1 MYRRALL
8 AAALALSLPA
18 AANAQLRLGHVLA
31 ESHSWH
37 VAATGFAKEVE
48 EKTAGRVSVQ
58 VFPGGQLGAETRVIE
73 GLQLGS
79 VQMGL
84 IGAGSF
90 QTIEPKLGLVE
101 LPYTWRERAQ
111 AYRAYDGALGE
122 ALAKLLDAKN
132 IVVLAWWETGLR
144 HVTTRDRVV
153 RTPADLKGL
162 KIRVTPDRMR
172 LETFKALGAEPAPL
186 AFGELYS
193 ALQQGVFDAQE
204 NPLSIIWSAS
214 FFEVQKQ
221 LSLTGHVYGPAVL
234 VISKTAWNR
243 IPPADQAV
251 MRAAAATWRDT
262 QRRLSQ
268 EADQTAIGQLRE
280 NGMTITE
287 VDPTP
292 FMAAVRPVWEEFGR
306 IYGPELMGLL
316 EAARR

>member
-37 VAATGFAKEVE
+37 AAATGFAKEVE
-48 EKTAGRVSVQ
+48 EKTAGRVTIQ

-234 VISKTAWNR
+234 VISKPVWSR
-243 IPPADQAV
+243 ISAADQAA
-251 MRAAAATWRDT
+251 MRIAAATWRDT

-268 EADQTAIGQLRE
+268 EADQAAIGALRE
-280 NGMTITE
+280 KGMTITE

-292 FMAAVRPVWEEFGR
+292 FMEAVRPVREEFGK